1 MTPSTPKR
9 CQLAIV
15 DYGLGN
21 QTSLQSSCR
30 QLGHRVVISNDPDVL
45 DQANVLLLPGVGAFP
60 TAMAN
65 LHELNLVDY
74 LHQASQQQR
83 GIIGIC
89 LGMQLLTE
97 RSCELE
103 LTSGL
108 GLIPG
113 ETIALTQS
121 QWHIGWNNLEIQ
133 TEHPLLM
140 PCDGDVMYFNHS
152 FCYSGPNEMIAS
164 ISRLQPGG
172 DPIVAAIHRD
182 HLIGLQFHPE
192 KSQQPG
198 LKLLDLAIRSLC

>member
-30 QLGHRVVISNDPDVL
+30 QLGHRAVISNDPDVL

-65 LHELNLVDY
+65 LHQLNLVDY

-97 RSCELE
+97 QSCELE

-113 ETIALTQS
+113 ETIVSQTKPMAYWLEQFEVQS
-121 QWHIGWNNLEIQ
+121 
-133 TEHPLLM
+133 EHPLYAL
-140 PCDGDVMYFNHS
+140 
-152 FCYSGPNEMIAS
+152 
-164 ISRLQPGG
+164 
-172 DPIVAAIHRD
+172 
-182 HLIGLQFHPE
+182 
-192 KSQQPG
+192 
-198 LKLLDLAIRSLC
+198 

>member
-1 MTPSTPKR
+1 MSSSSVKR
-9 CQLAIV
+9 YQLAIV

-30 QLGHRVVISNDPDVL
+30 QLGHRAVISNDPEVL
-45 DQANVLLLPGVGAFP
+45 DQADVLLLPGVGAFP

-65 LHELNLVDY
+65 LHELGLVDY
-74 LHQASQQQR
+74 LHNASQHQR

-97 RSCELE
+97 RSCEIE
-103 LTSGL
+103 VTSGL
-108 GLIPG
+108 SLIPG

-121 QWHIGWNNLEIQ
+121 QWHIGWNNLEVQ
-133 TEHPLLM
+133 SDHPLLM

-152 FCYSGPNEMIAS
+152 FCYAGPNEMIAS